1 MLSATLFVMFSFSGE
16 GELMSSIMVMGSRG
30 DNRRP
35 VVERVSVALAVGK
48 CLWGE
53 GQRFLLMF
61 VWGLLFFPRDLTLQL
76 LIQCSNFTF
85 FY

>member
-48 CLWGE
+48 CLCG
-53 GQRFLLMF
+53 GQRFLF
-61 VWGLLFFPRDLTLQL
+61 VWGPTFFPRDLTLQL
-76 LIQCSNFTF
+76 VIRTLL
-85 FY
+85 FYF